1 MALKRWATELQAPVK
16 SAATTEVITIV
27 QLCSTVD
34 VAKSSE
40 RYVET
45 RRGTLPFSFSR
56 IFEIHPSHS
65 YSYSAFFKLLQTAS
79 ILNVAYWPI
88 AIHSS

>member
-40 RYVET
+40 GLVGT
-45 RRGTLPFSFSR
+45 RRGTLPFS
-56 IFEIHPSHS
+56 
-65 YSYSAFFKLLQTAS
+65 
-79 ILNVAYWPI
+79 
-88 AIHSS
+88 